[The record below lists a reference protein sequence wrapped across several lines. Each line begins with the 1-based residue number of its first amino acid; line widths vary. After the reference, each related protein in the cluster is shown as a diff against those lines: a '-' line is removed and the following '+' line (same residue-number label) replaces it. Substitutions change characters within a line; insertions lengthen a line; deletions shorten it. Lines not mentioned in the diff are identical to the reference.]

1 MSFVHVGGR
10 RCLNF
15 VATMKRRDGTREEL
29 LTRPDLLSDWAVQ
42 GGLLDTAIDV
52 TVDELGAAIDLR
64 EAVYRTVIARLDG
77 RRPRSAD
84 VDRINEWA
92 AKPQLTPQLLRTGRT
107 RRAGTAAQL
116 LSSVAADVLDLLAGP
131 DIENVKRCA
140 HEGCTRLYV
149 DSSRAKNR
157 HWCGMGTCGNKAKV
171 RAFRERQRAM
181 TTE

>member
-15 VATMKRRDGTREEL
+15 VGTMKHRDGTREDL
-29 LTRPDLLSDWAVQ
+29 LTQPGLLSDWAVQ

-52 TVDELGAAIDLR
+52 TVDDLGAAIDLR

-77 RRPRSAD
+77 RRPRPAD
-84 VDRINEWA
+84 VDLINEWA
-92 AKPQLTPQLLRTGRT
+92 AKPQLAPQLLRTGRT

-116 LSSVAADVLDLLAGP
+116 LSSVAADLLDLLAGP

-157 HWCGMGTCGNKAKV
+157 HWCGMGTCGNQAKV
-171 RAFRERQRAM
+171 RAFRQRQRAM

>member
-1 MSFVHVGGR
+1 VV
-10 RCLNF
+10 
-15 VATMKRRDGTREEL
+15 
-29 LTRPDLLSDWAVQ
+29 
-42 GGLLDTAIDV
+42 
-52 TVDELGAAIDLR
+52 
-64 EAVYRTVIARLDG
+64 
-77 RRPRSAD
+77 RS
-84 VDRINEWA
+84 
-92 AKPQLTPQLLRTGRT
+92 PQLLRTGRT